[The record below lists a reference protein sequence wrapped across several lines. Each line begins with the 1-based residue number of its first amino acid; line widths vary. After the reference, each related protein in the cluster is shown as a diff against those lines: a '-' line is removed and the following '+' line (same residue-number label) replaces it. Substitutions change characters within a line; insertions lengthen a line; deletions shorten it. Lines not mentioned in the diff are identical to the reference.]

1 MHNRILIRSPRRRG
15 RAASRLKA
23 TRVFISEA
31 ELREAMHYV
40 QQRLAVLAS
49 YTDKWLDY
57 LDQADMMVFESDRDA
72 WAATYREL
80 DPKVA
85 AAVFE
90 RMEDE
95 RPGEDD
101 DGNAIAPSPRWG
113 HAQRDHG
120 PPFARPIQGIARH
133 GRDGTSAGDRFWHP
147 EVMQEKYSRRR
158 RARRVLVV
166 FNFSRPP
173 RRFWGLEGRVPPRP
187 GAWFRGPA
195 AFWHYVT

>member
-1 MHNRILIRSPRRRG
+1 MF
-15 RAASRLKA
+15 
-23 TRVFISEA
+23 TSEA

-133 GRDGTSAGDRFWHP
+133 GREGTSAGDRFWHP

-173 RRFWGLEGRVPPRP
+173 RRVWGLEGRVPPRP